1 VSVKRGRNT
10 LARRIAGVS
19 APPVLGPLTGFTVGV
34 TACRR
39 ADEQIQLLERKGATV
54 VHGPAIQTHPLVAE
68 ADLAAAT
75 RAVVDDPPDLTVLST
90 GIGVRAWFEAAETLD
105 LAEAL
110 LDALGRSTVLARGPK
125 AHGAAVTNGLEVGWQ
140 APNGLASELV
150 EHLAALGAAGRRVAV
165 QLDGAAGAPLAKAVS
180 EVGAEVVAVP
190 VYEWTMPADPS
201 GAERLVDAVI
211 ERRVDAVTFTA
222 RPQVDN
228 LTVIAERA
236 GRLDDLLDA
245 LAGSVTT
252 VCVGPVCAS
261 AITDLGLPEP
271 LQPERYRLGSMV
283 LALAD
288 EFAGRARHLVLA
300 GTEVRVQGRAV
311 VVADPPGRDPE
322 VVWLTDRERLVLDAL
337 AERPGVVWSKDA
349 LLERGWAGTESDP
362 HVVEVTVG
370 RLRQRLGPAGAGV
383 ETVIRR
389 GYRVTDR

>member
-1 VSVKRGRNT
+1 MSRKPGRNT
-10 LARRIAGVS
+10 RAGTIAGVPPS
-19 APPVLGPLTGFTVGV
+19 PVLGPLTGFTVGV

-75 RAVVDDPPDLTVLST
+75 RAVVEDPPDVTVLST

-110 LDALGRSTVLARGPK
+110 LDALSRSTVLARGPK
-125 AHGAAVTNGLEVGWQ
+125 AHGAAVTNGLRVAWQ
-140 APNGLASELV
+140 APNGLASEV
-150 EHLAALGAAGRRVAV
+150 VAHLAGRGARRVAV
-165 QLDGAAGAPLAKAVS
+165 QLDGAVGAPLAKAVS
-180 EVGAEVVAVP
+180 EVGADVVAVP

-201 GAERLVDAVI
+201 GAERLVQAVI
-211 ERRVDAVTFTA
+211 ERRIDAVTFTA

-236 GRLDDLLDA
+236 GCLDQLLGA
-245 LAGSVTT
+245 LAGQVTT

-288 EFAGRARHLVLA
+288 AFADRARHLTLA

-311 VVADPPGRDPE
+311 VVVDPDAGGPE
-322 VVWLTDRERLVLDAL
+322 VVWLTDRERLVLGAL
-337 AERPGVVWSKDA
+337 ASRPGVVWSKGE
-349 LLERGWAGTESDP
+349 LLEQVWAGSESDP

-389 GYRVTDR
+389 GYRLTER

>member
-1 VSVKRGRNT
+1 MSRKPGRNT
-10 LARRIAGVS
+10 SPGTIAGVPPS
-19 APPVLGPLTGFTVGV
+19 PVLGPLTGFTVGV

-39 ADEQIQLLERKGATV
+39 ADEQIQLLERRGATV

-75 RAVVDDPPDLTVLST
+75 RAVVDDPPDITVLST

-125 AHGAAVTNGLEVGWQ
+125 AHGAAVTNGLQVGWQ
-140 APNGLASELV
+140 APNGLASEVV
-150 EHLAALGAAGRRVAV
+150 EHLVALDAPGRRVAV

-180 EVGAEVVAVP
+180 EVGADVVAVP

-201 GAERLVDAVI
+201 GAERLVEAVI

-236 GRLDDLLDA
+236 NRLDQLLEA
-245 LAGSVTT
+245 LSGPVAT

-261 AITDLGLPEP
+261 AITDLGLPDP
-271 LQPERYRLGSMV
+271 LQPARYRLGSMV

-288 EFAGRARHLVLA
+288 AFADRARHLTLA
-300 GTEVRVQGRAV
+300 STELRVQGRAAV
-311 VVADPPGRDPE
+311 VVDPTAGGPE
-322 VVWLTDRERLVLDAL
+322 VLWLTDRERLVLDAL
-337 AERPGVVWSKDA
+337 ASRPGVVWSKAD
-349 LLERGWAGTESDP
+349 LLDQVWAGTESDP

-389 GYRVTDR
+389 GYRLTER